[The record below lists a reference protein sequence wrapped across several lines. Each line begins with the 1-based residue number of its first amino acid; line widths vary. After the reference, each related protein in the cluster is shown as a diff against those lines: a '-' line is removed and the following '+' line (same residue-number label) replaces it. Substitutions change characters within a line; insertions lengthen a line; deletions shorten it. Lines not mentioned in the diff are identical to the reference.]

1 MEQNRKK
8 VIGNALLFAAVF
20 ALTVYAVFHG
30 EDLPAMME
38 AIRDCDERWLI
49 PAAGCVAVFIG
60 GEAAILRLLL
70 NSCGRRLR
78 PGRCFLISSVGF
90 FFSAVTPSAGG
101 GQPAQVYFM
110 RRERVPVA
118 VSAVTLMAV
127 TITYKLVLIVTGAGL
142 ALFGQDMLRVHMEG
156 ALWLFWLGLGLAAAW
171 IGLLL
176 MLTFHPHMARKL
188 LLWGL
193 GLLERLHLLRSR
205 PARREKLLSSM
216 EKYAET
222 ASYFRTHLGL
232 MALVLA
238 ITFLQRFALFTV
250 PWLVCRAFGI
260 EGTGWFS
267 MAVLQSAIAVSADM
281 LPLPGGMGVS
291 EGLFLRIFEP
301 VFGEALVLPAM
312 VLSRGVEFY
321 CRLLFTAALSL
332 VAFAVLG
339 RPHKK
344 RETEGTP

>member
-1 MEQNRKK
+1 MEQNKKK
-8 VIGNALLFAAVF
+8 VLGNALLFAAVF

-30 EDLPAMME
+30 EDLHAMMA

-49 PAAGCVAVFIG
+49 PAAVCVLAFIG

-70 NSCGRRLR
+70 NSCGRKLR

-101 GQPAQVYFM
+101 GQPAQVVFM
-110 RRERVPVA
+110 RREKVPVA

-142 ALFGQDMLRVHMEG
+142 ALFGQDFLREHMEG
-156 ALWLFWLGLGLAAAW
+156 AMWLFWLGLGMAAAW

-176 MLTFHPHMARKL
+176 MLTFHPHMAKKI

-193 GLLERLHLLRSR
+193 GLLERLHLMRSK
-205 PARREKLLSSM
+205 PARRDKLLSSM
-216 EKYAET
+216 EKYSET
-222 ASYFRTHLGL
+222 AVYFRTHLGL
-232 MALVLA
+232 MALVMV
-238 ITFLQRFALFTV
+238 ITALQRFALFTV
-250 PWLVCRAFGI
+250 PWFVCRAFGLDASR
-260 EGTGWFS
+260 WFTV
-267 MAVLQSAIAVSADM
+267 AVLQATIAISADM

-321 CRLLFTAALSL
+321 CRLAFTAVLTLAASL
-332 VAFAVLG
+332 VLG

-344 RETEGTP
+344 RETEDPL